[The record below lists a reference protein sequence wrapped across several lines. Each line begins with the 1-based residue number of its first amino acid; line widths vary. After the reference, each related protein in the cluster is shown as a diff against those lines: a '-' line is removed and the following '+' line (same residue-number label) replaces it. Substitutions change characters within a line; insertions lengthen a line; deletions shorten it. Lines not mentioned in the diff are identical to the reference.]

1 MINITQDNNRYIG
14 KQLDD
19 STKANNVDSKAED
32 IKNQQV
38 DSITNGSKVNNYS
51 ISGSTS
57 SGTDFQSQSNGHA
70 QGFGL
75 GNIAFPQPQ
84 QALPVAN
91 GYTNIPNQ
99 QGNINKNIGQGLGNL
114 GTYGWNKNLGNNVQS
129 GKDYKIS
136 AGAELI

>member
-1 MINITQDNNRYIG
+1 MTNTMQNKNIDIA

-19 STKANNVDSKAED
+19 TTKEINVESKSEN
-32 IKNQQV
+32 IKNQQL
-38 DSITNGSKVNNYS
+38 DSTMNAGKENNYS

-57 SGTDFQSQSNGHA
+57 SGSDFQSQSNGQA
-70 QGFGL
+70 QGLGL
-75 GNIAFPQPQ
+75 GNIAFP

-91 GYTNIPNQ
+91 GYTNMPNQ
-99 QGNINKNIGQGLGNL
+99 QGNINKDIGQGLGNL
-114 GTYGWNKNLGNNVQS
+114 GTYGWNKNLGNNIQA

>member
-1 MINITQDNNRYIG
+1 MINITQDKNRDIG

-19 STKANNVDSKAED
+19 ATKANNVDSKAED

-57 SGTDFQSQSNGHA
+57 SGTDFQSQSNGQA
-70 QGFGL
+70 QSLGL
-75 GNIAFPQPQ
+75 GNIAFP

>member
-1 MINITQDNNRYIG
+1 MTNTMQNKNIDIA

-19 STKANNVDSKAED
+19 TTKEINVESKSEN
-32 IKNQQV
+32 IKNQQL
-38 DSITNGSKVNNYS
+38 DSIMNAGKENNYS

-57 SGTDFQSQSNGHA
+57 SGSDFQSQSNGQA
-70 QGFGL
+70 QGQGL
-75 GNIAFPQPQ
+75 GNIAFS

-91 GYTNIPNQ
+91 GYTNMPNQ

-114 GTYGWNKNLGNNVQS
+114 GSYGWNKNLGNNIQA

>member
-1 MINITQDNNRYIG
+1 MINITQDKNRDIG

-19 STKANNVDSKAED
+19 ATKANNVDSKAED

-51 ISGSTS
+51 VSTS
-57 SGTDFQSQSNGHA
+57 SGTDFQSQSNGQA
-70 QGFGL
+70 QSLGL
-75 GNIAFPQPQ
+75 GNIAFP

>member
-1 MINITQDNNRYIG
+1 MTNIMQDKNINIG

-19 STKANNVDSKAED
+19 ATKATNVDSKAEN
-32 IKNQQV
+32 IKNQET
-38 DSITNGSKVNNYS
+38 DSITNGNKLNNYS
-51 ISGSTS
+51 FSGSAS
-57 SGTDFQSQSNGHA
+57 SGTDFQNQSGV

-75 GNIAFPQPQ
+75 GNISFS
-84 QALPVAN
+84 QASPVAN
-91 GYTNIPNQ
+91 GYTNMPNQ

-114 GTYGWNKNLGNNVQS
+114 GTYGWNQNLGNNIQS

>member
-1 MINITQDNNRYIG
+1 MNNVMQDKNTNIG

-19 STKANNVDSKAED
+19 ATKGVNVDSKAED
-32 IKNQQV
+32 IKNQQAN
-38 DSITNGSKVNNYS
+38 SIVNGYKENNYS
-51 ISGSTS
+51 FSGSTN
-57 SGTDFQSQSNGHA
+57 SGSDFQNQGNGQT
-70 QGFGL
+70 QGLGL
-75 GNIAFPQPQ
+75 GNIAFP

-91 GYTNIPNQ
+91 GYTNMPNQ

-114 GTYGWNKNLGNNVQS
+114 GTYGWNKNLGNNVQA

>member
-1 MINITQDNNRYIG
+1 MQDKNINIG

-19 STKANNVDSKAED
+19 ATKGVNVNSKAES

-38 DSITNGSKVNNYS
+38 DSIMNGKEAKNYS
-51 ISGSTS
+51 FSGSTS
-57 SGTDFQSQSNGHA
+57 SGSDFQSQSNA
-70 QGFGL
+70 QGLGL
-75 GNIAFPQPQ
+75 GNIAFPQ
-84 QALPVAN
+84 AFPVAN
-91 GYTNIPNQ
+91 GYTNMPNQ

-114 GTYGWNKNLGNNVQS
+114 GTYGWNKNLGNNIQS

>member
-1 MINITQDNNRYIG
+1 MINTMQDKNMNIG

-38 DSITNGSKVNNYS
+38 DSITNGNKVNNYS
-51 ISGSTS
+51 FSGSTS
-57 SGTDFQSQSNGHA
+57 SGTDFQSQSNGQA
-70 QGFGL
+70 QSLGL
-75 GNIAFPQPQ
+75 GNIAFP